1 MNNIV
6 QLLNKYPQYIEKRLF
21 KAEETIFLENDTC
34 RSVGIV
40 KSGEISIKSYF
51 ANGKEVTYNVLMD
64 GQMFGN
70 NLIFSSNPFYRGDVI
85 SQTQSEIWFLSKEN
99 LLKLLKQ
106 DDQFLV
112 LYLTQQSDF
121 SKNLNLKIK
130 LLTISGAEDRLIYY
144 LTFNKNRLSYKSITK
159 LANDL
164 YLTRESLSRTITN
177 LVKTGKIIKNG
188 KTLKLMVEQH
198 N

>member
-177 LVKTGKIIKNG
+177 LVKTGKIIKSG